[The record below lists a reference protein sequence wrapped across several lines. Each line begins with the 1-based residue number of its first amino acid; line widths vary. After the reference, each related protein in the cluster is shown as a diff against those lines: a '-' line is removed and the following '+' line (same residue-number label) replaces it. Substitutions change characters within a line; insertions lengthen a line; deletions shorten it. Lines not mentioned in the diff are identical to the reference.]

1 MIERMLVRAE
11 LPPEVLALAFN
22 IVRGLNCYSLP
33 QRSFYSAPNDL
44 IVVSAL
50 SLAVSYT
57 NDYPPT
63 VKYWSRHVCDG
74 TWTPSRIDKTTLH
87 VFAALGWRLHEF
99 SAPNAIRRALAE
111 LLASPPIREPALQ
124 AREPLHTYDCVS
136 FTATEQVKLSVDGT
150 STCWINGQ
158 ITPDGSPPV
167 ESQFLP
173 LL

>member
-22 IVRGLNCYSLP
+22 IIRGLYCYSLP
-33 QRSFYSAPNDL
+33 KGSLHSAPNDL
-44 IVVSAL
+44 VVVSAL

-63 VKYWSRHVCDG
+63 AKYWSRHVCDG
-74 TWTPSRIDKTTLH
+74 AWTPSRIDKTTLQ
-87 VFAALGWRLHEF
+87 VFAALGWRLHEY
-99 SAPNAIRRALAE
+99 SAPNAIRRGLAE
-111 LLASPPIREPALQ
+111 LLSPPPTRLALGP
-124 AREPLHTYDCVS
+124 REPLHTYDCAA
-136 FTATEQVKLSVDGT
+136 FTATEQLKVVVDGT
-150 STCWINGQ
+150 STCWINGL
-158 ITPDGSPPV
+158 ITPDGTPPV